1 MLWEESLKTAQVGL
15 QNTGINS
22 ITSYCFPLAKPSS
35 RLGIS
40 LQTFL
45 SFVREAGF
53 VNLMPTINLRV
64 FLLCVINSIFVLDFE
79 FYITHLPRVGE
90 HYIQFY

>member
-1 MLWEESLKTAQVGL
+1 MLLGCRASHGEESLKTALVGL
-15 QNTGINS
+15 QSTGRSS
-22 ITSYCFPLAKPSS
+22 ISSYCFPLAKLSS

-45 SFVREAGF
+45 SFLREAGF

-64 FLLCVINSIFVLDFE
+64 FLLHVINWIFVLALNLLSHPSPE
-79 FYITHLPRVGE
+79 
-90 HYIQFY
+90 

>member
-1 MLWEESLKTAQVGL
+1 MLWEESLKTAQVGV
-15 QNTGINS
+15 QSTGMSS
-22 ITSYCFPLAKPSS
+22 ITSYCFSLAKPSS
-35 RLGIS
+35 RLRIS

-64 FLLCVINSIFVLDFE
+64 FLLCVINFIFVLALNFVSPISPE
-79 FYITHLPRVGE
+79 
-90 HYIQFY
+90 